1 MEKHKSFHSHL
12 HDKNGIL
19 LKKHIGK
26 FERKNVY
33 HQTGHGCI
41 IKQDMLVTE
50 KSDGLDFFYKYS
62 HTTIIFLLYL
72 LFLEKFITQYYHN
85 L

>member
-41 IKQDMLVTE
+41 IKQDMVVRE
-50 KSDGLDFFYKYS
+50 KSDGLDFFTNT
-62 HTTIIFLLYL
+62 HAQ
-72 LFLEKFITQYYHN
+72 QYHFCYICFF
-85 L
+85 

>member
-41 IKQDMLVTE
+41 IKQDMVVRE
-50 KSDGLDFFYKYS
+50 KSDGLDFFTNT
-62 HTTIIFLLYL
+62 HA
-72 LFLEKFITQYYHN
+72 QQ
-85 L
+85 